1 MKIGSSPSWSAE
13 PSIGFQRMDAA
24 IGIGRSSAP
33 ASTSSAPP
41 GARNRTT
48 LPCTPVF
55 TRFHM
60 RLPDGLVH
68 RSGNT
73 APRSPRQPFR
83 RERLHHPVPELERIV
98 ETLNAEPLITTMR
111 PHV

>member
-1 MKIGSSPSWSAE
+1 SA
-13 PSIGFQRMDAA
+13 SAGF
-24 IGIGRSSAP
+24 
-33 ASTSSAPP
+33 APP
-41 GARNRTT
+41 GTRKRAT
-48 LPCTPVF
+48 LPCTPFF

-60 RLPDGLVH
+60 RLPDGLVY

-98 ETLNAEPLITTMR
+98 ETLHAEPLITTMR
-111 PHV
+111 PHVVLLLKHGRDAVRGDPGVAE